1 MASTIFIAAIFQKL
15 WPIEGFYKLAD
26 VWKNSRPLSAKKK
39 KFPTTSGMESIF
51 KWFLECLKLH
61 F

>member
-26 VWKNSRPLSAKKK
+26 VWKNGRPLSAKKK
-39 KFPTTSGMESIF
+39 NFPQLLG
-51 KWFLECLKLH
+51 WNQFLNG